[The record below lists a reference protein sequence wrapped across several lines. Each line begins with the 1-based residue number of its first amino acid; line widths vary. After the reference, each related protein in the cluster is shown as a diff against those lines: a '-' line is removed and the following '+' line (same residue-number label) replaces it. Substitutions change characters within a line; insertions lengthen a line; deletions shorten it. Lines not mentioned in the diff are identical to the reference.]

1 MAFHNRKNA
10 AATAAAP
17 TTTETTPAAQTAASV
32 EPQTAEQPQPAARKC
47 EGAPASTEHAA
58 ATPAAEQP
66 QPAAERATTPARRTK
81 TDRSKLTAEERAA
94 IRERR
99 LARQAEIDAL
109 DPAACASILQAM
121 VTAGSITLTDCE
133 TTYKATGDT
142 RRVKNEI
149 KRLGG
154 TWTEPIF
161 EADGKT
167 IKEAGYWNLPLDAL
181 TDPTTAAQRRL
192 DQRAER
198 AAEREER
205 RAERAAAS
213 VPAGSAATPS
223 PFDGLEFWDGERST
237 FADSARMI
245 STKTV
250 LDVFGKAII
259 KVLAMVDKTPRDLG
273 SDNIKKCNEFFY
285 NSLADIHADW
295 MKAHNK

>member
-10 AATAAAP
+10 AAAAAAP
-17 TTTETTPAAQTAASV
+17 TTTETTTAAQTAASV
-32 EPQTAEQPQPAARKC
+32 EPQPQSAPAEQPQPATV
-47 EGAPASTEHAA
+47 PADSHPNIP
-58 ATPAAEQP
+58 TPSHP
-66 QPAAERATTPARRTK
+66 NTPARRTK

-109 DPAACASILQAM
+109 DPAACAAILQAM
-121 VTAGSITLTDCE
+121 LTAGSITLTECE

-142 RRVKNEI
+142 RRVRNEI

-205 RAERAAAS
+205 RTNATPAA
-213 VPAGSAATPS
+213 PAQPS
-223 PFDGLEFWDGERST
+223 PFDGLEFWDGKIFTNLGEI
-237 FADSARMI
+237 DNQMI
-245 STKTV
+245 SMKAVFCAFGPV
-250 LDVFGKAII
+250 LTEALK
-259 KVLAMVDKTPRDLG
+259 KVGKTPKDLG
-273 SDNIKKCNEFFY
+273 NDY
-285 NSLADIHADW
+285 NKTMTDYLLKSLKTQHDAW
-295 MKAHNK
+295 LQSRNK